1 MKDYAT
7 MWVGISLTCVLIA
20 TNFTFFTLEETF
32 MNFLFTISFMA
43 YWLLTW
49 YDDNCT
55 PGKRRDLNSIF
66 EEL

>member
-1 MKDYAT
+1 
-7 MWVGISLTCVLIA
+7 MWAGIILTSALIL
-20 TNFTFFTLEETF
+20 TNLTFFTLEESF
-32 MNFLFTISFMA
+32 LNFLFTVFFMT